1 MGGLFCPGCLAV
13 KACHV
18 HEDPLPLW
26 AWCAGR
32 GGGGLPCIYCGVAE
46 LGPVGWAGGL
56 SVERIQG
63 IVMLR
68 HLWPFHS
75 WWWPK

>member
-1 MGGLFCPGCLAV
+1 MFMRIPSLCGPGAL
-13 KACHV
+13 
-18 HEDPLPLW
+18 
-26 AWCAGR
+26 
-32 GGGGLPCIYCGVAE
+32 GGGGGMLPCIYCGVAE

-56 SVERIQG
+56 SAERIQG